1 MLEQIQQASETE
13 MYVITLK
20 LYSSVST
27 LSVVNVVSACRDLRT
42 VTDTIT
48 CEQTLVHTVVAV
60 SPPSQPPARSS
71 SVAIFRSSSARQTR
85 STCNTSKNK
94 TCFCQLRSGLINS
107 ECEK

>member
-1 MLEQIQQASETE
+1 MEVLLMLEQIKQASETE

-48 CEQTLVHTVVAV
+48 CEQTLVHTVVTAACSELISCCFSLVV
-60 SPPSQPPARSS
+60 SAS
-71 SVAIFRSSSARQTR
+71 
-85 STCNTSKNK
+85 NT
-94 TCFCQLRSGLINS
+94 FYL
-107 ECEK
+107 